1 MTTSWK
7 CAECGLVNFADAAN
21 CKRCGAASATA
32 AVPDQP
38 PPPAGIV
45 LEDGYVL
52 PPPPSGGIWRD
63 NATLVMVK
71 EALLP
76 NRCVKCNESAQ
87 SVRVR
92 RRLSWHHPVLYLLLF
107 VALLVY
113 AILAA
118 VLSKRA
124 IVYIGL
130 CPGHFQ
136 RRRKNLIIGVVLLVA
151 GFIGAIVGFANEYFM
166 IGLLGL
172 AAFLFG
178 MVWTIVA
185 SRIVTVKRID
195 DRLIWLNGINS
206 AYLAQFPPWQ
216 GYEQPTDPPTF
227 TN

>member
-7 CAECGLVNFADAAN
+7 CAECGLVNFANAAN

-32 AVPDQP
+32 GVPTQP
-38 PPPAGIV
+38 PPEGIV

-76 NRCVKCNESAQ
+76 NRCVKCNAPAE

-92 RRLSWHHPVLYLLLF
+92 RRLSWHHPVLYLLIF
-107 VALLVY
+107 VAFIVY
-113 AILAA
+113 VILAA
-118 VLSKRA
+118 AFSKRA

-130 CPGHFQ
+130 CPEHFQ
-136 RRRKNLIIGVVLLVA
+136 RRRKNLIVGLIVLVT
-151 GFIGAIVGFANEYFM
+151 GFVGAIIAFANEYPM

-172 AAFLFG
+172 AVFLFA
-178 MVWTIVA
+178 MVWLIVT
-185 SRIVTVKRID
+185 SRIVTVKKID
-195 DRLIWLNGINS
+195 DRLVWLNGINPS
-206 AYLAQFPPWQ
+206 YLSQFPPWQ
-216 GYEQPTDPPTF
+216 GYA
-227 TN
+227 